1 VINERKLRKVDLSLC
16 AFQKIRAVTE
26 GEMEGS
32 N

>member
-1 VINERKLRKVDLSLC
+1 MNERKLRKVDLSLC
-16 AFQKIRAVTE
+16 VFLKIWSFTE